1 MSLLRI
7 MILGALLVGATPCV
21 HGDSFEEGGEA
32 YKKGDYET
40 AAAKFQEVAEKGDH
54 RAMYALGSMYAAGNG
69 LPLDYA
75 RAFEWFSKAAKYG
88 RTDAQYKLGL
98 MYDEGIGVKQ
108 NYKRAIR
115 LYDGAAKKAYAHAQ
129 FRMGLLYARGN
140 GVKQDKIKACAW
152 FKAAEIN
159 YAAERERQE
168 RNTAAMDAM
177 EQARPGD
184 IFSEIHAGMIQ
195 TEMQEITSG
204 MTPEELQ
211 EAQQL
216 AQQYLQYR

>member
-7 MILGALLVGATPCV
+7 MILGTLLVGPTPYV
-21 HGDSFEEGGEA
+21 YGDSFEEGGAA

-69 LPLDYA
+69 LPVDYNK
-75 RAFEWFSKAAKYG
+75 AFEWFNKAAKYG
-88 RTDAQYKLGL
+88 RIDAQYKLGL

-108 NYKRAIR
+108 DYKRAIR
-115 LYDGAAKKAYAHAQ
+115 LYDAAAKKAYAHAQ

-184 IFSEIHAGMIQ
+184 IFSEIHTGIIH
-195 TEMQEITSG
+195 TELQELIST
-204 MTPEELQ
+204 MTPGELQ

>member
-1 MSLLRI
+1 
-7 MILGALLVGATPCV
+7 MILGTLLVGSTACV
-21 HGDSFEEGGEA
+21 YGDSFEEGGAA
-32 YKKGDYET
+32 YKNGDYET

-69 LPLDYA
+69 LPVDYHK
-75 RAFEWFSKAAKYG
+75 AFEWFSKAAKYG
-88 RTDAQYKLGL
+88 RIDAQYKLGL
-98 MYDEGIGVKQ
+98 MYDEGIGIKQ
-108 NYKRAIR
+108 DYKRAIR
-115 LYDGAAKKAYAHAQ
+115 LYDAAAKKAYAHAQ
-129 FRMGLLYARGN
+129 FRIGLLYARGK
-140 GVKQDKIKACAW
+140 GVKQDKIKAYAW

-159 YAAERERQE
+159 YAAERKRQE
-168 RNTAAMDAM
+168 RNTAAMDDR
-177 EQARPGD
+177 EPVRPGD

-195 TEMQEITSG
+195 TEMREITSG